1 MVVVVV
7 VCVCVCVLIL
17 FHGCEESFHET
28 QFGISAES
36 YTNCVHNFLFLNKN
50 FNNNT
55 KLK

>member
-1 MVVVVV
+1 M
-7 VCVCVCVLIL
+7 CVCVCVLIL